1 MVNLWASWC
10 VPCRQEFPIL
20 QKLSARYGKKVA
32 FLGVNSEDSDDAAAT
47 FLEEAPVPYPSYN
60 DPDKEIYDSLGG
72 YGFPNT
78 AFYNRSGEAL
88 PPAKASTAT
97 KPNWKP
103 TCAATRC
110 RADNPRQ
117 WKRSSSSQLIGVGLL
132 LAELLL
138 PTGGVLALLGVAGLT
153 VAGVV
158 AFNSDSDFADFAGG
172 GLIAL
177 GVISGITFYFV
188 SRKVLAAHR
197 NESVRTG
204 TEEMVGA
211 DRRGAQLDRPRG
223 QGLARGHDLERAAG
237 RWREPDRA
245 WG

>member
-1 MVNLWASWC
+1 M
-10 VPCRQEFPIL
+10 E
-20 QKLSARYGKKVA
+20 A
-32 FLGVNSEDSDDAAAT
+32 FVVIA
-47 FLEEAPVPYPSYN
+47 VV
-60 DPDKEIYDSLGG
+60 
-72 YGFPNT
+72 
-78 AFYNRSGEAL
+78 
-88 PPAKASTAT
+88 
-97 KPNWKP
+97 
-103 TCAATRC
+103 
-110 RADNPRQ
+110 
-117 WKRSSSSQLIGVGLL
+117 GVGLL

-177 GVISGITFYFV
+177 GAVSGITFYFV

-211 DRRGAQLDRPRG
+211 TGE
-223 QGLARGHDLERAAG
+223 ARSTIDPDGRVWLEGTIWSARLAAG
-237 RWREPDRA
+237 VSPIRLGDRVRVEA
-245 WG
+245 VDGLTLVVRPESETAVNASEGAG